1 MKIKHVQFI
10 NVVSFGG
17 QLQSASNKP
26 VGDRPG
32 QGGMDIE
39 LSEHG
44 VKLSKSIN
52 GVPTT
57 RHVPLSNVAA
67 MEFIEEPTPKA
78 NPLTS
83 KK

>member
-1 MKIKHVQFI
+1 MKLRYVQFV

-32 QGGMDIE
+32 QGGVEIE

-44 VKLSKSIN
+44 VKLTKQMN
-52 GVPTT
+52 GVAIT
-57 RHVPLSNVAA
+57 RHVPLSNVAS
-67 MEFIEEPTPKA
+67 MEFVDEPAPKA
-78 NPLTS
+78 NPLTP